1 MKPAPINLL
10 EYFVTD
16 LALSANPE
24 FATERPIETKEGDF
38 DVKVRQ
44 QPAPKAADDHRWQV
58 TLEIIHQS
66 VQGTNVPYAFR
77 VVMVGFFKSES
88 YVKTEDEERMVRIQ
102 GASVLYGMAREIVRA
117 MTGRGP
123 HRPVIL
129 PTVSFYDAKPSQPA
143 SAPAPEDSTAAPPA
157 AAQSSAPEKKRA
169 RKKAAE

>member
-24 FATERPIETKEGDF
+24 FAVERPIETKEGDF
-38 DVKVRQ
+38 EVKVRQ
-44 QPAPKAADDHRWQV
+44 QPAPKEADDHRWQV

-66 VQGTNVPYAFR
+66 VKGTNAPYAFR

-88 YVKTEDEERMVRIQ
+88 YVKPEDEERMVRIQ

-129 PTVSFYDAKPSQPA
+129 PTVSFYDAKPSPPT
-143 SAPAPEDSTAAPPA
+143 PAPTQAVAAATPPA
-157 AAQSSAPEKKRA
+157 AARATTSAKPRA
-169 RKKAAE
+169 RKKA